1 MEMEPPPLDALLESE
16 KGGAAPLATSVVA
29 HTDRAGELEAY
40 GFPATNALRHNG
52 VPRRCPTL
60 SLSLR
65 AFAPAFTLA
74 RPSSLDLAC
83 TLQDGT

>member
-29 HTDRAGELEAY
+29 HTDQAGELEAY

-52 VPRRCPTL
+52 LAYLTLPSEGAFGRCQRRCNL
-60 SLSLR
+60 V
-65 AFAPAFTLA
+65 
-74 RPSSLDLAC
+74 
-83 TLQDGT
+83 

>member
-16 KGGAAPLATSVVA
+16 KGGAAVVA

-60 SLSLR
+60 SLSL
-65 AFAPAFTLA
+65 T
-74 RPSSLDLAC
+74 PSPNPE
-83 TLQDGT
+83 GKVG

>member
-1 MEMEPPPLDALLESE
+1 MEMEPPPLDALLKSE

-29 HTDRAGELEAY
+29 HTDQAGEFEAY

-60 SLSLR
+60 SLSLTR
-65 AFAPAFTLA
+65 ART
-74 RPSSLDLAC
+74 R
-83 TLQDGT
+83 TRT